1 MSETVLY
8 QSPRADMLRFLPAG
22 ARTVLDVGCSTGGF
36 GRTLR
41 AARPDLAVWGI
52 EPDPVAAAAASEA
65 GYTRIAVG
73 GFPEAASGFSNTGF
87 SNTGFD
93 VIFFNDVLE
102 HMVEPEKALTAA
114 HDLLAPGGHVVAS
127 IPNVRH
133 FSVWWPLIRRGE
145 WEYEDTGILD
155 RTHLRFFTPASMRAL
170 FDATDWQVLDIQGT
184 NRARWPNSGM
194 DTWKTRTLSRATAGR
209 SDPFF
214 WSQYVVTAT
223 SGR

>member
-8 QSPRADMLRFLPAG
+8 QSPRVDMLRFLPAG

-41 AARPDLAVWGI
+41 AARPDLDVWGI
-52 EPDPVAAAAASEA
+52 EPDPVAATDASEA
-65 GYTRIAVG
+65 GYTRIVVG
-73 GFPEAASGFSNTGF
+73 GFPEAASEFADAT
-87 SNTGFD
+87 FD

-102 HMVEPEKALTAA
+102 HMVEPEKALAAA
-114 HDLLAPGGHVVAS
+114 HRLLAPGGHVIAS

-145 WEYEDTGILD
+145 WAYEDTGILD
-155 RTHLRFFTPASMRAL
+155 RTHLRFFTPASMRSL
-170 FDATDWQVLDIQGT
+170 FDATDWHVLAIQGT
-184 NRARWPNSGM
+184 NRARWPNSGT
-194 DTWKTRTLSRATAGR
+194 DTWKTRALSRATAGR

-214 WSQYVVTAT
+214 WTQYVVTAT
-223 SGR
+223 SSR